1 MKGRKRWL
9 IALLAALAAAIPALV
24 PELAPLIP
32 VIDPVIER
40 QSEQEAAEA
49 VVLDPRQC
57 ASNWSACPPTPSADL
72 HSQRR

>member
-24 PELAPLIP
+24 PELAPL
-32 VIDPVIER
+32 VPVIER
-40 QSEQEAAEA
+40 QSEQDAALLLEDP
-49 VVLDPRQC
+49 DPRQC
-57 ASNWSACPPTPSADL
+57 ASNWSACPPIPSADL